1 MFLHVPVGIDTHSY
15 GERGKGEKKERGRK
29 DGRNERRKEGRK
41 GGRQNIQTETKQI
54 TDFCTH
60 AFVKGLIFKG

>member
-1 MFLHVPVGIDTHSY
+1 MSLLAWIHTVMEKEG
-15 GERGKGEKKERGRK
+15 RGKRKKEE
-29 DGRNERRKEGRK
+29 ERMGGMKEGRKEGRK